1 MAAIGLQLPPTSPQ
15 GLPQES
21 SSIEAFVTQD
31 TEEAEEGEEALL
43 WRKMIADLLQ
53 ESPQAL
59 KLGQSVRHSYLQYRV
74 HPSSPRTEWKCPSL
88 LISDEHLNR
97 AAFSRT
103 DSLIIF
109 LK

>member
-1 MAAIGLQLPPTSPQ
+1 MACSYLPHRPRACLKKVQ
-15 GLPQES
+15 ALRLL
-21 SSIEAFVTQD
+21 FVTQD
-31 TEEAEEGEEALL
+31 TEEAGEGEEALL
-43 WRKMIADLLQ
+43 WRKMITDLLQ

-97 AAFSRT
+97 TAFSRT